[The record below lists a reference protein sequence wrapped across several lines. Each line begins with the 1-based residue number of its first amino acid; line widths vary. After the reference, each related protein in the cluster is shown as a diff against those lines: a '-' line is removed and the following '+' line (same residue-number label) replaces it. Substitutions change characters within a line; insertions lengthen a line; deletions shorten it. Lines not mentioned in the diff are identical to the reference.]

1 MQRGT
6 ILRLGLFGVLAL
18 LAWTGWLRVRGDDAM
33 TFVYVV
39 AVGVVAGLLVVKYFL
54 PWLGDAVGTALFS
67 SGEMV
72 GDDPSLKAAAKL
84 AQGDYEGAIA
94 EHEKTLAENP
104 AQVFPVGEIA
114 KICADKLNDPA
125 RALRV
130 LQERLAAQEWKEDDA
145 AFLRFRMVDIQ
156 LDKLRDFAAA
166 KTLLEGII
174 QDYPETRHRANAYH
188 RVHEVEE
195 MEMKEAMKRRGQAAS

>member
-1 MQRGT
+1 MQRT
-6 ILRLGLFGVLAL
+6 QLIRLCVFAFLAL
-18 LAWTGWLRVRGDDAM
+18 LAWWGWMKVRGDDAM

-39 AVGVVAGLLVVKYFL
+39 AVGAGAGFLMVKYFV

-72 GDDPSLKAAAKL
+72 GEAPSMKAAAKL

-94 EHEKTLAENP
+94 EHEKVLAANP
-104 AQVFPVGEIA
+104 AESFSVWEIA
-114 KICADKLNDPA
+114 KICAEKLNDPP

-130 LQERLAAQEWKEDDA
+130 IQERLSAYEWKEDDA
-145 AFLRFRMVDIQ
+145 AYLRFRMVDIQ
-156 LDKLRDFAAA
+156 MENLHDSAAA
-166 KTLLEGII
+166 KALLEAII

-188 RVHEVEE
+188 RIREIEE
-195 MEMKEAMKRRGQAAS
+195 KEMQEAMKRRGSAAS